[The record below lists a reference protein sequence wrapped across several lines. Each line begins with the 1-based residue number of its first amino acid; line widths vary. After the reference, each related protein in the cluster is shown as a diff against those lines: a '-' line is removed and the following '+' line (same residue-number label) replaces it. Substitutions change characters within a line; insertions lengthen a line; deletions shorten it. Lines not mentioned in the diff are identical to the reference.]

1 LNDELK
7 SDLGR
12 GFILSAQ
19 GRSTIIRVSYC
30 AAL

>member
-1 LNDELK
+1 LNDDLK
-7 SDLGR
+7 SDVER

-19 GRSTIIRVSYC
+19 WRSTIIRVSYY